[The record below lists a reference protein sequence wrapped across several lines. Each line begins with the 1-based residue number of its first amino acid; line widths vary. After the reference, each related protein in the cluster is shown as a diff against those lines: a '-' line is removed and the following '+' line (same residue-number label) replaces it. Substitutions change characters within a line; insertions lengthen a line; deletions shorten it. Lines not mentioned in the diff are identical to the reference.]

1 MKSARFRFDA
11 ELSTSAA
18 ALVGVVGGVAA
29 VLIHNLLLGATDF
42 NLIGIVL
49 GSVLAGFLARRGS
62 GSAKR
67 AGIATGAIG
76 SLLAFGAWSY
86 PLRARFLDDGVLF
99 STLLIGIMLVVI
111 VTWFAAIGAVGGFVG
126 SWAAGNVASKSGS
139 EAAR

>member
-67 AGIATGAIG
+67 AGMGAGVLG
-76 SLLAFGAWSY
+76 SLLAFGVWSY
-86 PLRARFLDDGVLF
+86 ALHPPILDDGVLF
-99 STLLIGIMLVVI
+99 ATASVGLLVIMI
-111 VTWFAAIGAVGGFVG
+111 VMWFAAIGAAGGFVG
-126 SWAAGNVASKSGS
+126 SWVAGKIGSKLG
-139 EAAR
+139 ADPTR